1 MRSLVSKLI
10 RERRELEGWRQEDL
24 ADRLS
29 VSRNTIG
36 RWEAGEFQPS
46 DEMRRKLAQTLGG
59 ISLEYEW
66 AERDDQHRPAGRD
79 QAQSRTAEARAGAFR
94 RLHVLDQLVPPAAA
108 TLS

>member
-10 RERRELEGWRQEDL
+10 RERRELEGWIQEDL
-24 ADRLS
+24 AYRLS

-59 ISLEYEW
+59 ILLEYEW
-66 AERDDQHRPAGRD
+66 AERDYEHRDR
-79 QAQSRTAEARAGAFR
+79 RAEIKRKVER
-94 RLHVLDQLVPPAAA
+94 RRRELERSEALMFS
-108 TLS
+108 TS